1 MEYLKKSSVKLK
13 REKVLFRQ
21 DKNDLE
27 EFFLQCIEEV
37 RKDIMKRRAIT
48 HN

>member
-1 MEYLKKSSVKLK
+1 MRGERYEETIRHLKNQMDYLKKSSVKLK

-27 EFFLQCIEEV
+27 EFFL
-37 RKDIMKRRAIT
+37 
-48 HN
+48 